1 MSNIMITM
9 AEDTAATTAENFG
22 IRYPVDEYDCLD
34 FAQSLK
40 DIGHQIYFVNWKDL
54 EANEFQRMF
63 DYNNSEFVRPVLI
76 NKFDLIFVYK
86 MEGFYSDIPRF
97 TSMLDR
103 FEVTSV
109 INDTATIRHNLSKNY
124 LWQLAER
131 DVDVI
136 PCFYLREINERIEK
150 GERFVVKPLRG
161 ERGKGIFL
169 ANSKKDLRTIAG
181 EEDFYFAQEFMECI
195 QDGERSLVFLGHEY
209 QHAVIKHP
217 SATNKAEFRCNESL
231 GGTVAIY
238 EPTEKELSFCKKV
251 LQTYEEL
258 GYPAHFSRIDILN
271 SSDRPVLLEAELLN
285 PSIYANYS
293 KEGKEFGLRLANYF
307 EQFIAKNRR
316 SRA

>member
-1 MSNIMITM
+1 MNTIMFTM

-54 EANEFQRMF
+54 ESNEFRRMF
-63 DYNNSEFVRPVLI
+63 DFNNSEFVTPVPI
-76 NKFDLIFVYK
+76 DNFDLIFVYK

-103 FEVTSV
+103 FEVTNV
-109 INDTATIRHNLSKNY
+109 INDPATIRHNLSKSY
-124 LWQLAER
+124 LWELAKLGIN
-131 DVDVI
+131 VI
-136 PCFYLREINERIEK
+136 PSFHLNEIHDRIEN
-150 GERFVVKPLRG
+150 GERFVVKPFRG
-161 ERGKGIFL
+161 ERGKGVFL
-169 ANSKKDLRTIAG
+169 AKSKKDLRAIAG
-181 EEDFYFAQEFMECI
+181 EEDCYFAQEFMEDI
-195 QDGERSLVFLGHEY
+195 RDGERSLVFLGHEY

-217 SATNKAEFRCNESL
+217 SAANKSEFRCNESL

-238 EPTEKELSFCKKV
+238 EPTEKELSFCKTV

-258 GYPAHFSRIDILN
+258 GCPVHFSRVDILR
-271 SSDRPVLLEAELLN
+271 SSNGPVLLEAELLN

-293 KEGKEFGLRLANYF
+293 LKGKQFGNRLANYF
-307 EQFIAKNRR
+307 EQLIANHQ
-316 SRA
+316 RARA